1 MVMIFAVAASA
12 VFAKQSCAQDEA
24 DKGMYFQLR
33 TGVADL
39 NNPDFA
45 IIDTWSEPNNRLDTK
60 LNTKSAATFGGEL
73 GYDFGGVRVGLEL
86 AYQRNK
92 VKGITLKSLNG
103 PAITAEDLSD
113 VVEGLGELDI
123 ISVDDL
129 DGVDING
136 TTISATNGSVAK
148 LRQLAVMANVT
159 YDIPLGGNTF
169 KPYVGVGLGAV
180 GSHLK
185 ALGEDDGSVRFA
197 WQLRA
202 GAAVKVTMDIAL
214 TADYPNPQTGRG
226 KPNFGAEEAAIPE

>member
-1 MVMIFAVAASA
+1 MVLLF
-12 VFAKQSCAQDEA
+12 FFKQKTAYEMRISDWSS
-24 DKGMYFQLR
+24 DVGSS
-33 TGVADL
+33 DL
-39 NNPDFA
+39 
-45 IIDTWSEPNNRLDTK
+45 
-60 LNTKSAATFGGEL
+60 
-73 GYDFGGVRVGLEL
+73 
-86 AYQRNK
+86 
-92 VKGITLKSLNG
+92 
-103 PAITAEDLSD
+103 LSD

-185 ALGEDDGSVRFA
+185 ALGEDDGS
-197 WQLRA
+197 
-202 GAAVKVTMDIAL
+202 
-214 TADYPNPQTGRG
+214 
-226 KPNFGAEEAAIPE
+226 

>member
-1 MVMIFAVAASA
+1 MW
-12 VFAKQSCAQDEA
+12 
-24 DKGMYFQLR
+24 LR
-33 TGVADL
+33 ISYWSSDVCSADL
-39 NNPDFA
+39 
-45 IIDTWSEPNNRLDTK
+45 NRLDTK
-60 LNTKSAATFGGEL
+60 LNTKSSATFGGEL

-92 VKGITLKSLNG
+92 VKGSTLKSLNG
-103 PAITAEDLSD
+103 TAITAEDLSD

-169 KPYVGVGLGAV
+169 KPYVGV
-180 GSHLK
+180 
-185 ALGEDDGSVRFA
+185 
-197 WQLRA
+197 
-202 GAAVKVTMDIAL
+202 
-214 TADYPNPQTGRG
+214 
-226 KPNFGAEEAAIPE
+226 

>member
-1 MVMIFAVAASA
+1 MRISDWSSDVCS
-12 VFAKQSCAQDEA
+12 S
-24 DKGMYFQLR
+24 
-33 TGVADL
+33 DL
-39 NNPDFA
+39 
-45 IIDTWSEPNNRLDTK
+45 T
-60 LNTKSAATFGGEL
+60 
-73 GYDFGGVRVGLEL
+73 
-86 AYQRNK
+86 
-92 VKGITLKSLNG
+92 
-103 PAITAEDLSD
+103 D

-169 KPYVGVGLGAV
+169 KPYVGVGFGAI
-180 GSHLK
+180 GSHRK

-202 GAAVKVTMDIAL
+202 GARVKVTQGIKL
-214 TADYPNPQTGRG
+214 TDAYTYLKPATG
-226 KPNFGAEEAAIPE
+226 

>member
-24 DKGMYFQLR
+24 DKCMHFQLR

-103 PAITAEDLSD
+103 PAITADDLSD

-123 ISVDDL
+123 ISVDAL

-136 TTISATNGSVAK
+136 TTISATNGRSEETTSELQSLMRISYDVFCWTK
-148 LRQLAVMANVT
+148 KRQN
-159 YDIPLGGNTF
+159 I
-169 KPYVGVGLGAV
+169 
-180 GSHLK
+180 
-185 ALGEDDGSVRFA
+185 
-197 WQLRA
+197 
-202 GAAVKVTMDIAL
+202 IA
-214 TADYPNPQTGRG
+214 Q
-226 KPNFGAEEAAIPE
+226 